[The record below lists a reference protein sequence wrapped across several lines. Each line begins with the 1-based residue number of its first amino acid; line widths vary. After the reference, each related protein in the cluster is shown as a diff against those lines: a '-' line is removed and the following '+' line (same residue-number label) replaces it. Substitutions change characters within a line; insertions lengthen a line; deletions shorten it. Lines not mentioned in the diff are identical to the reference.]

1 MYRRGSVID
10 FECICMT
17 NGHLLKPFGL
27 RLPIAEVKE
36 CDPWITEIE
45 LHPRPFVVSI

>member
-10 FECICMT
+10 FECLCMM

-27 RLPIAEVKE
+27 ILPIVEVQE
-36 CDPWITEIE
+36 CDPWIPEIE
-45 LHPRPFVVSI
+45 LHHRPFVVSI

>member
-1 MYRRGSVID
+1 
-10 FECICMT
+10 MT

-27 RLPIAEVKE
+27 RLPTAEVKE
-36 CDPWITEIE
+36 RDPWITEIE